1 MLTLDVLYAFEGVQD
16 MGKNRISIDRILQG
30 RHFYDVIYWR
40 IPVGIKNSVR
50 VLITL
55 IFFIITAPAIVL
67 AEKAWYPLDV
77 DVWNPPFNDQR
88 KRDQKRYTPLRKAQ
102 EKWRVRVFIPHLKDS
117 YWLGVNY
124 GLIDEARRLGIR
136 LAIYEAGG
144 YDQLEIQRRQIEDS
158 LKEKPDGLII
168 GAISLEGLN
177 NIVKKASNMGI
188 PVLDLIN
195 GLSSPDIT
203 ARAAVSFWDMGN
215 QAGLFLRRLQKEK
228 GQPMKV
234 GWFPGPK
241 GAGWVTAG
249 DAGFRKAIANG
260 DIDIVASEYGDTGS
274 AAQAKLIETVLDQH
288 AEDLDCIAGT
298 AVTAEAAVKILRKR
312 GLADRIKILSYY
324 YTPGVDRGIRRGG
337 ITAAPSDLTV
347 LQARIAV
354 DLMVRIIEKK
364 AYYKHVA
371 PKVIVVDRKN
381 IRTWD
386 SSTTL
391 APRGFRPVFSI
402 NE

>member
-1 MLTLDVLYAFEGVQD
+1 MQETTKSINGVSKLRRLNGILYVRIRDWLQIRARALRALT
-16 MGKNRISIDRILQG
+16 
-30 RHFYDVIYWR
+30 
-40 IPVGIKNSVR
+40 
-50 VLITL
+50 
-55 IFFIITAPAIVL
+55 FFIAFVPSFVM

-88 KRDQKRYTPLRKAQ
+88 QRDQEVYTPLDEARQ
-102 EKWRVRVFIPHLKDS
+102 KWRVRVFIPHLKDA

-136 LAIYEAGG
+136 LEIYEAGG
-144 YDQLEIQRRQIEDS
+144 YDQLEVQRRQIEDS

-168 GAISLEGLN
+168 GAISSQGLN
-177 NIVKKASNMGI
+177 DIVKKASDMGI

-195 GLSSPDIT
+195 GLSSPDIA

-215 QAGLFLRRLQKEK
+215 RAGLYLLRLQKELGK
-228 GQPMKV
+228 PMKV
-234 GWFPGPK
+234 AWFPGPK
-241 GAGWVTAG
+241 GAGWVAAG

-260 DIDIVASEYGDTGS
+260 EIEIVASQHGDTGS
-274 AAQAKLIETVLDQH
+274 AAQAKLIEAVLEEH
-288 AEDLDCIAGT
+288 AADLNFIAGT
-298 AVTAEAAVKILRKR
+298 AVTAEAAVKILRRR

-324 YTPGVDRGIRRGG
+324 YSPGVDRGIRRGG

-354 DLMVRIIEKK
+354 DVMVRIIEKK
-364 AYYKHVA
+364 FFYKHVA
-371 PKVIVVDRKN
+371 PMVIVVDRNN

-386 SSTTL
+386 ASTTL
-391 APRGFRPVFSI
+391 APRGFRPIFSI

>member
-1 MLTLDVLYAFEGVQD
+1 MQKTTKSIDGIPKLKRLHDIIYARITDVL
-16 MGKNRISIDRILQG
+16 
-30 RHFYDVIYWR
+30 
-40 IPVGIKNSVR
+40 KNSAR
-50 VLITL
+50 VLMTL
-55 IFFIITAPAIVL
+55 TFCIVIAPAIVS

-88 KRDQKRYTPLRKAQ
+88 QRDQKRYTPLNKAQ
-102 EKWRVRVFIPHLKDS
+102 QKWRVRVFIPHLKDA

-144 YDQLEIQRRQIEDS
+144 YDQLDVQRRQIEDS
-158 LKEKPDGLII
+158 LKGKPDGLII
-168 GAISLEGLN
+168 GAISLKGLN
-177 NIVKKASNMGI
+177 DIVKKASDMGI

-195 GLSSPDIT
+195 GMSSPDIA

-215 QAGLFLRRLQKEK
+215 QAGRYLRRLQRQR

-234 GWFPGPK
+234 AWFPGPK
-241 GAGWVTAG
+241 GAGWVAAG

-260 DIDIVASEYGDTGS
+260 DIDIVASQYGDTGS
-274 AAQAKLIETVLDQH
+274 AAQAKLIEAVLKRH
-288 AEDLDCIAGT
+288 AAELDGIVGT
-298 AVTAEAAVKILRKR
+298 AVTAEAAVKILRRR

-324 YTPGVDRGIRRGG
+324 FSPGVDRGIRRGG
-337 ITAAPSDLTV
+337 IMAAPSDMTV

-354 DLMVRIIEKK
+354 DVIVRILEKK
-364 AYYKHVA
+364 THFKHVA
-371 PKVIVVDRKN
+371 PRVTVVDREN

-391 APRGFRPVFSI
+391 APRGFRPIFSI

>member
-1 MLTLDVLYAFEGVQD
+1 MQKNTKSIDEVPKRKRLHDILSARMLDGLKSGLHLLY
-16 MGKNRISIDRILQG
+16 ISI
-30 RHFYDVIYWR
+30 FFSVIV
-40 IPVGIKNSVR
+40 PSM
-50 VLITL
+50 
-55 IFFIITAPAIVL
+55 VL

-88 KRDQKRYTPLRKAQ
+88 QRDQKLYTPLNKAQ
-102 EKWRVRVFIPHLKDS
+102 QKWRVRVFIPHLKDA

-144 YDQLEIQRRQIEDS
+144 YDQLEVQRRQIEDS

-168 GAISLEGLN
+168 GAISLEGLSD
-177 NIVKKASNMGI
+177 IVKKASDMGI

-215 QAGLFLRRLQKEK
+215 RIGLYLRRIQTRS

-234 GWFPGPK
+234 AWFPGPK
-241 GAGWVTAG
+241 GAGWVAAG

-260 DIDIVASEYGDTGS
+260 NIDIVASQYGDTGS
-274 AAQAKLIETVLDQH
+274 AAQAKLIEAVLDQH
-288 AEDLDCIAGT
+288 AADLDCIAGT
-298 AVTAEAAVKILRKR
+298 AVTAEVAVKILRRR

-324 YTPGVDRGIRRGG
+324 YSPGVDRGIRRGG

-354 DLMVRIIEKK
+354 DVMVRIIEKK

-371 PKVIVVDRKN
+371 PMVTVVDRDI

-391 APRGFRPVFSI
+391 APRGFRPIFSI